1 MRSNSGKGMSAVAVA
16 VVLTACSGHTLP
28 STSADCSAFTPSSP
42 DIVCVTGTVR
52 YFGFEGGFWAVRG
65 DNDTT
70 YDPLDAMP
78 APFRREGLRVR
89 VEGRIRHLFSFHMA
103 GPIIEILEIERLIE

>member
-1 MRSNSGKGMSAVAVA
+1 MRSNAKVISAMAVAL
-16 VVLTACSGHTLP
+16 LTACSGSTLP
-28 STSADCSAFTPSSP
+28 STSTNCSSFTPSSP
-42 DIVCVTGTVR
+42 DLVCVTGTVR

-78 APFRREGLRVR
+78 PAFQREGLRVR
-89 VEGRIRHLFSFHMA
+89 VEARIRNMGSVHMA
-103 GPIIEILEIERLIE
+103 GPIIEILKIEHLIE